1 MKSEKG
7 IKGGVS
13 LRTSSVLSVSWFLLL
28 NPNRS
33 LDSEQ
38 IWDNLNAEE
47 SKEYSPIN
55 HQIMHCLCTN
65 YQLPILTFILIMLV
79 THSVTRKK
87 RLILACLL
95 KKTKTTENGFPN
107 IFTLYTIL
115 HSSPQRTLFLSRMK

>member
-47 SKEYSPIN
+47 SKE
-55 HQIMHCLCTN
+55 
-65 YQLPILTFILIMLV
+65 
-79 THSVTRKK
+79 
-87 RLILACLL
+87 
-95 KKTKTTENGFPN
+95 
-107 IFTLYTIL
+107 
-115 HSSPQRTLFLSRMK
+115 